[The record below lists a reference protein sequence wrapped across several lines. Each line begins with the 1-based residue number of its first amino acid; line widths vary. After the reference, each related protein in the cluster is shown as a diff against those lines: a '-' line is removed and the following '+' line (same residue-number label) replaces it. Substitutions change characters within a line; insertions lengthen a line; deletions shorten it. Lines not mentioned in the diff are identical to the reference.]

1 MSGRGKRSNMGHSL
15 RGVALA
21 LCLVLL
27 TLTGVF
33 AEVPVGT
40 EGAATGACGQ
50 LQRSSKQPE
59 PDSAARLLAEE
70 EIAKLAVRAEE
81 PGKEVVGG
89 ALSREHLTY
98 AVIALAAAVIVLIAK

>member
-1 MSGRGKRSNMGHSL
+1 MGDSL
-15 RGVALA
+15 RAVALVC
-21 LCLVLL
+21 CLVLL
-27 TLTGVF
+27 TPPSVF

-40 EGAATGACGQ
+40 EGVATAPCGP

-59 PDSAARLLAEE
+59 PDSTARLLTEE
-70 EIAKLAVRAEE
+70 EIAKLAARAEE
-81 PGKEVVGG
+81 PNKEVVGG